1 MHECNVVVRLGRL
14 INFLLNVLSIA
25 YEDLVLQLSRSL
37 TRANTTLKAEMDR
50 KRKCVHV
57 VFMNS

>member
-25 YEDLVLQLSRSL
+25 YKDLVLQLSRSL

-50 KRKCVHV
+50 KRKCLNLVYI
-57 VFMNS
+57 